1 MAQVSTMP
9 LRSLANT
16 TPVEE
21 VIINKKGDT
30 ITFSE
35 VGGTNRR
42 NIRLQFLQSLPLLG
56 ISILFFI
63 DVTSSPDVLR
73 AAFEELIYVISYT
86 QARGCSIHYLGVVL
100 NKQDLLDPPGAYAK
114 RKGIEPRVDLEKE
127 WPSPES
133 SIETSEE
140 LLEHQGSVVKWIK
153 KEVYEAMERY
163 KLSQPEQFHFT
174 SELLHTGPDGRGV
187 SMRTGDGV
195 QEVFGR
201 LVAGMKAGKERAA
214 KKGPPGLDQ
223 IAAGA
228 VKG

>member
-1 MAQVSTMP
+1 MP
-9 LRSLANT
+9 LHSLANT
-16 TPVEE
+16 PLVEE
-21 VIINKKGDT
+21 VLINKKGDT

-86 QARGCSIHYLGVVL
+86 QSRGCNIHYLGVVL

-133 SIETSEE
+133 SIEKNDE
-140 LLEHQGSVVKWIK
+140 LLERQSSVVKWIK
-153 KEVYEAMERY
+153 KEVFEAMERY
-163 KLSQPEQFHFT
+163 KLTQPENFHFI
-174 SELLHTGPDGRGV
+174 SELLHTGPDGKGV

-201 LVAGMKAGKERAA
+201 LVAGMKAGREKAA
-214 KKGPPGLDQ
+214 KRTTSGPDK
-223 IAAGA
+223 IAAGVK

>member
-1 MAQVSTMP
+1 MP
-9 LRSLANT
+9 LHSLANT
-16 TPVEE
+16 SPVEE
-21 VIINKKGDT
+21 VLINKKGDT

-63 DVTSSPDVLR
+63 DVTSSPDALR

-86 QARGCSIHYLGVVL
+86 QSRGCSIHYLGVVL

-133 SIETSEE
+133 SIENEE
-140 LLEHQGSVVKWIK
+140 LLERQSSVVKWIK
-153 KEVYEAMERY
+153 KEVFEAMERY
-163 KLSQPEQFHFT
+163 KLTQPEKFHFI

-201 LVAGMKAGKERAA
+201 LVAGMKAGREKAA
-214 KKGPPGLDQ
+214 KGATPGLDQ
-223 IAAGA
+223 IAAGVK